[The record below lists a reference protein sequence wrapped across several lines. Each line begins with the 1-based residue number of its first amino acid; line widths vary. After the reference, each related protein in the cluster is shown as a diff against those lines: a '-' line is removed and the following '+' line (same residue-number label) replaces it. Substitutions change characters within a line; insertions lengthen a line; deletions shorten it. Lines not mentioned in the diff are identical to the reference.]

1 MGITLI
7 ALNRFFWGGTCKKKQ
22 NKTKT
27 QKGVRGFP
35 YGREKATAA
44 FLAPPSTTKNEAN
57 MKNVVLGQKIAE
69 NRNKMLGASFEHTT
83 GIDQTDTKRKENKG
97 MRCCYK

>member
-57 MKNVVLGQKIAE
+57 MKNVVLGQK
-69 NRNKMLGASFEHTT
+69 NS
-83 GIDQTDTKRKENKG
+83 RKQKQNVG
-97 MRCCYK
+97 CISRTHDGN